1 MCSTKSCVLAAVIV
15 LVVLIIA
22 ANVYSKRPKGPP
34 SDGGGF
40 MPGGAATP
48 KLREAVALLS
58 GDLSNIC
65 QVADS
70 VEGRGKKIEG
80 DAGASDA
87 AGEARNSLM
96 GARRGMA
103 EIVKNVKQLRAT
115 VGTMTPTYQNVLGL
129 YRGLRD
135 SDKQLWETAKALDLA
150 GDRLQSLV
158 GSSVDPLHQELGS
171 AGAQLRQISSC
182 LYSLVRSIHYLGG
195 ALQLE

>member
-1 MCSTKSCVLAAVIV
+1 MSSTTSCIVAAVIV
-15 LVVLIIA
+15 LIVLIIA
-22 ANVYSKRPKGPP
+22 AYVHHHYSKSGDKG
-34 SDGGGF
+34 SF
-40 MPGGAATP
+40 MPGDAATP

-58 GDLSNIC
+58 GDLSCIC
-65 QVADS
+65 RVADS

-80 DAGASDA
+80 AVGESDA
-87 AGEARNSLM
+87 ASEARSSLM
-96 GARRGMA
+96 GARQGMS
-103 EIVKNVKQLRAT
+103 EIVKSVKQLRTT
-115 VGTMTPTYQNVLGL
+115 VSSMTPTYQNVLGL

-158 GSSVDPLHQELGS
+158 ENSSDPLHQELGS

-182 LYSLVRSIHYLGG
+182 LCSLVRSVHYLGG